1 MALEKSTL
9 AHNIRYLRKDRKLSQ
24 EELSNLLDIKRSN
37 IAAYESKNV
46 EPRLRIIMEI
56 AKIFDIDV
64 ATLVENKLTDETE
77 YKSFNDDSSNTPK
90 DLSLVL
96 TQNGELQ
103 NFVEK
108 SIKIRKVLEGFKAF
122 YNFRK
127 QGISADSPEKE
138 KILFDIDNFI
148 QLMEHLLN
156 YNENVIKA
164 MSNASTPSEQNS

>member
-1 MALEKSTL
+1 MAIEKSTL
-9 AHNIRYLRKDRKLSQ
+9 AHNIRFLRKERNLSQ

-64 ATLVENKLTDETE
+64 ATLIEIRLTPDSAYKPFNTTNTPSETE
-77 YKSFNDDSSNTPK
+77 LNLDIRE
-90 DLSLVL
+90 
-96 TQNGELQ
+96 NGELQ
-103 NFVEK
+103 DFIEK

-127 QGISADSPEKE
+127 NGIEADSPEKE
-138 KILFDIDNFI
+138 KIIFDIDNFI

-164 MSNASTPSEQNS
+164 MSNSSTTIE